1 MFTALL
7 VAMLVTLVAPRLLS
21 GVRFEAFHVFDL
33 WASESGDYAPAGST
47 TQTPSLLHLATVYY
61 ERASLERLEAM
72 FRFYQVC
79 EPHPIPQGAGKTI
92 QMNRYTLPGFN
103 TVPAAEG
110 VIGAPVPQATTT
122 VSATVEQYSD
132 FMSASALLE
141 ETDINPTN
149 DRMADDLSY
158 RASGTVD
165 TIIRTEI
172 DSNTSALKATIGATL
187 SAADFKS
194 QVALLQGIN
203 VRPRFD
209 NYWFSVIHPY
219 VVYDLISD
227 NTAGGFIDS
236 LKYTA
241 GRQVLQGEVGEV
253 GMCRLLTSTN
263 VGTSGTAPNV
273 LYNTYIM
280 GSGGIGIIDLS
291 GRGPDKV
298 VDPRK
303 ERFKMNVVKGGPS
316 PADPVGEISS
326 YVSYRFVFAA
336 KTLDTV
342 NLRFSIVQANAS
354 LV

>member
-1 MFTALL
+1 MA
-7 VAMLVTLVAPRLLS
+7 
-21 GVRFEAFHVFDL
+21 
-33 WASESGDYAPAGST
+33 YAPAGST
-47 TQTPSLLHLATVYY
+47 TQSPGLTHLATVYY
-61 ERASLERLEAM
+61 ERRSLERLEAM

-79 EPHPIPQGAGKTI
+79 EPHDIPQGSGKTV

-122 VSATVEQYSD
+122 ISATVEQFSD

-158 RASGTVD
+158 RATGTVD

-172 DSNTSALKATIGATL
+172 DSNTSALKSTIGAFL
-187 SAADFKS
+187 SAADFKA
-194 QVALLQGIN
+194 QVALLLGIN

-209 NYWFSVIHPY
+209 NYFFSVVHPY

-227 NTAGGFIDS
+227 NTAGGFIDA
-236 LKYTA
+236 LKYSA
-241 GRQVLQGEVGEV
+241 GRQVLQGEVGEI

-263 VGTSGTAPNV
+263 VGTSGAAPST

-280 GSGGIGIIDLS
+280 GSGGLGIVNLT
-291 GRGPDKV
+291 GRGPDQV

-303 ERFKMNVVKGGPS
+303 ERFKLNMVKGGPS
-316 PADPVGEISS
+316 PADPVGEIAM

-342 NLRFSIVQANAS
+342 NLRFAVVQANAS

>member
-1 MFTALL
+1 MA
-7 VAMLVTLVAPRLLS
+7 
-21 GVRFEAFHVFDL
+21 
-33 WASESGDYAPAGST
+33 YAPAGST

-61 ERASLERLEAM
+61 ERRSLERLEAM

-79 EPHPIPQGAGKTI
+79 EPHDIPQGAGRTI
-92 QMNRYTLPGFN
+92 QMNRYALPGFN

-110 VIGAPVPQATTT
+110 VIGAPVPQATAVVT
-122 VSATVEQYSD
+122 ATVEQYSD
-132 FMSASALLE
+132 FMSASSLLE
-141 ETDINPTN
+141 DTDINPTN

-158 RASGTVD
+158 RATGTVD

-172 DSNTSALKATIGATL
+172 DSNSTANTATIGAYL
-187 SAADFKS
+187 SAADFKAN
-194 QVALLQGIN
+194 VALLLGIN

-209 NYWFSVIHPY
+209 NYFFSVIHPY

-227 NTAGGFIDS
+227 NTAGRFIDA

-241 GRQVLQGEVGEV
+241 GRQVLQGEVGEI

-263 VGTSGTAPNV
+263 VGTSGSVPSV
-273 LYNTYIM
+273 KYNTYIM
-280 GSGGIGIIDLS
+280 GSGGLGIVNLT
-291 GRGPDKV
+291 GRGPDQV

-303 ERFKMNVVKGGPS
+303 SRFTLNMVKGGPS
-316 PADPVGEISS
+316 PADPVGEIAS

-336 KTLDTV
+336 KTLDTT
-342 NLRFSIVQANAS
+342 NLRFKIVQADAS